1 MGLFERFLKGPKPS
15 GRDPHLSRC
24 LAELKDP
31 DWRTRKRAAET
42 LGGLGVGADEVVAA
56 LEAAIAD
63 ENGDVC
69 LAASEA
75 LCKIRAASP

>member
-1 MGLFERFLKGPKPS
+1 MGLFERFRKGPKP
-15 GRDPHLSRC
+15 GRDPRLPRC
-24 LAELKDP
+24 ITELGDP

-42 LGGLGVGADEVVAA
+42 LGALGVGAEDVVAA

-75 LCKIRAASP
+75 LSKIRAGSG

>member
-1 MGLFERFLKGPKPS
+1 MGLFELFKPFKK
-15 GRDPHLSRC
+15 GRDPRLSQC
-24 LAELKDP
+24 IAELRDP
-31 DWRTRKRAAET
+31 DWRKRKQAAET
-42 LGGLGVGADEVVAA
+42 LGVLGVGVDEAVAA

-75 LCKIRAASP
+75 LSKIRAASP